1 MADSHHIRWK
11 AGNDVTLLE
20 NGVELFPALCE
31 AFDAAVTSI
40 HMETY
45 IFRFD
50 VVGKTIL
57 RHLTQAA
64 LRGVKVRVVLDG
76 YGCAV
81 EDEELQSQFQ
91 AAGAQ
96 CRIFRPEPKSFGLN
110 GFNTQRL
117 RRLHRKITTI
127 DSQIAFIGGINI
139 EDDYSAS
146 APDIRLS
153 DPRFDYAVRVTGPV
167 VSEVV
172 HAQDLLWL
180 KTAWMNES
188 AHLTPEDISRAA
200 KGSRIWRHL
209 HLRHLRFRRPLH
221 LSKGVTHT
229 GQIKAALLLRDNL
242 RFRKAIE
249 SAYLSTI
256 AQATDNIIIANAY
269 FLPGHKL
276 RKALIRAANRG
287 VRVRLLL
294 QGKIEYRMQYLATR
308 WIYDQ
313 FLQAGI
319 EIYEYLPSFLHA
331 KVAVI
336 DQTSTVGSSNL
347 DPFSLLLAREANIM
361 VEDAQFSNQLQ
372 RSLEHAITH
381 GSHVV
386 ELTLYGQRGWLV
398 RMGDACAYL
407 LLRIGVAL
415 SGKSE
420 SY

>member
-1 MADSHHIRWK
+1 MTMSPNIRWK
-11 AGNDVTLLE
+11 EGNDVTLLK

-31 AFDAAVTSI
+31 AFDAATTSI

-45 IFRFD
+45 IFRLD
-50 VVGKTIL
+50 GVGKTIL
-57 RHLTQAA
+57 SHLTQAA
-64 LRGVKVRVVLDG
+64 SRGVKVRVVLDG
-76 YGCAV
+76 YGSAL
-81 EDEELQSQFQ
+81 EDSDIQSQLQ

-96 CRIFRPEPKSFGLN
+96 CRIFRPEPKTFGFK

-127 DSQIAFIGGINI
+127 DSRIAFIGGINI
-139 EDDYSAS
+139 EDDYTAS
-146 APDIRLS
+146 DPAVRMS
-153 DPRFDYAVRVTGPV
+153 DPRFDYAVRITGPV

-180 KTAWMNES
+180 STVWMSETAN
-188 AHLTPEDISRAA
+188 LTPEDISRAA
-200 KGSRIWRHL
+200 RGSRIWRHFHLKHL
-209 HLRHLRFRRPLH
+209 HFRRQRHLSNGIAP
-221 LSKGVTHT
+221 T
-229 GQIKAALLLRDNL
+229 GQIRAALILRDNL
-242 RFRKAIE
+242 RFRKSIE
-249 SAYLSTI
+249 SAYLSGT
-256 AQATDNIIIANAY
+256 AKAKDNIIIANAY

-276 RKALIRAANRG
+276 RKALISAAHRG

-294 QGKIEYRMQYLATR
+294 QGKIEYRMQYFATR

-336 DQTSTVGSSNL
+336 DEMSTVGSSNL
-347 DPFSLLLAREANIM
+347 DPFSLLLAREANVVI
-361 VEDAQFSNQLQ
+361 DNAQFSQQLQ
-372 RSLEHAITH
+372 QSLELAIEH
-381 GSHVV
+381 GSHVI
-386 ELTLYGQRGWLV
+386 EPTLYSQRGWIA
-398 RMGDACAYL
+398 RMGDALAYL

-420 SY
+420 NY